1 MLPLLGLLSGSL
13 LLLVFSATWEPVNV
27 SVVSAGLADLDSLF
41 NKAPDLRQE
50 VT

>member
-1 MLPLLGLLSGSL
+1 MLPVFGLLPGSL
-13 LLLVFSATWEPVNV
+13 LLLVFSATWEPV
-27 SVVSAGLADLDSLF
+27 SVSAGLADLDPLF